1 MITMQKMNVVKI
13 VDNEVAAAK
22 LKEKGFELVS
32 HDAPAVAPSSLPNDS
47 DGGGNPPFQ
56 CPYCTK
62 EYKTQEGLDKHMAE
76 KHPSAGGDGN
86 DTGTG
91 TGADNAGSSGQ
102 P

>member
-22 LKEKGFELVS
+22 LKEKGFVVISQDASGEL
-32 HDAPAVAPSSLPNDS
+32 PSPPPNAQE
-47 DGGGNPPFQ
+47 GGGNPPFQ

-62 EYKTQEGLDKHMAE
+62 EYKTQEGLDKHVAE
-76 KHPSAGGDGN
+76 KHPNAGGDSN
-86 DTGTG
+86 DTGASTG
-91 TGADNAGSSGQ
+91 TDNAGSGGQ